1 MNIVATLLA
10 ALYVPLAILT
20 YTQQTRIRAL
30 EREVATPRIL
40 VKGDC
45 GEVKHRVKR
54 VEELLSDLLGS
65 KSTFERMTNERSG
78 N

>member
-1 MNIVATLLA
+1 
-10 ALYVPLAILT
+10 
-20 YTQQTRIRAL
+20 L
-30 EREVATPRIL
+30 EREVAAPRIL